1 MLVWL
6 LAFAI
11 LLFAIGTLLGKRAAA
26 WIVMGVFTTTVL
38 GLITVVTARHIRE
51 ITPLVLSLFAVAV
64 GFGAPIVIARRIRRS
79 GIKHKWRFRAGV
91 VFYLYGLLM
100 AASNPGQAVRSE
112 AAAWAAITV
121 VLGPL
126 MVASAFLVNAT
137 RSPARNLLS
146 TLRRRALNLAA
157 RRRPL
162 GRPAM
167 SLSPDMRHFML
178 EGREYLF
185 VGATG
190 ESVRIE
196 GELAAET
203 IRHGERT
210 AGTKGL

>member
-1 MLVWL
+1 M
-6 LAFAI
+6 
-11 LLFAIGTLLGKRAAA
+11 GKAGRG
-26 WIVMGVFTTTVL
+26 VDRHRVFTTTVL
-38 GLITVVTARHIRE
+38 GLIAVVT
-51 ITPLVLSLFAVAV
+51 PLLLSLFAMAV
-64 GFGAPIVIARRIRRS
+64 GFGVPIVGARRARRS
-79 GIKHKWRFRAGV
+79 GIKHKWRFRVGV

-112 AAAWAAITV
+112 AAAWAAMTV

-126 MVASAFLVNAT
+126 MVASAFSVNAT

-146 TLRRRALNLAA
+146 TLRSRPLNFAA
-157 RRRPL
+157 RRGPL

-210 AGTKGL
+210 AETKRR